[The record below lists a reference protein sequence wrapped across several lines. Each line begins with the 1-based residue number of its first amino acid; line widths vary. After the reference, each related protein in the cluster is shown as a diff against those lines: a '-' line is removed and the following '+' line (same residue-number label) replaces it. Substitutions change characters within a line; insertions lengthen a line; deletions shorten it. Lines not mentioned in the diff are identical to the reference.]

1 MKGKFK
7 FSANVK
13 EEKNNTKLNEVTESE
28 SFNISELQDY
38 YAKFSESFKS
48 KIKIKINFK
57 KIIEIEEKI
66 NHLSSN
72 LENNTDESLNS
83 KEKQNEFLQKIEE
96 ETKII
101 KEDYKLNASF
111 LSNYDQNKY
120 LSVKKI

>member
-48 KIKIKINFK
+48 KIKIK
-57 KIIEIEEKI
+57 EK
-66 NHLSSN
+66 
-72 LENNTDESLNS
+72 E
-83 KEKQNEFLQKIEE
+83 
-96 ETKII
+96 
-101 KEDYKLNASF
+101 
-111 LSNYDQNKY
+111 
-120 LSVKKI
+120 